1 MTSIIQWFSMELL
14 GKKCSI
20 YIKFFEK
27 EMKIIIFNTHQK
39 SDLSNDF
46 NDMLNFLGGLNDNY
60 LKAFLTVKS
69 HPHLWVWFL

>member
-1 MTSIIQWFSMELL
+1 
-14 GKKCSI
+14 
-20 YIKFFEK
+20 
-27 EMKIIIFNTHQK
+27 MKIIIFNTHQK
-39 SDLSNDF
+39 SNLSNDF